1 MPTQI
6 KEDSKVAAGPSVVI
20 VEVNIEDKAGVQ
32 VWGISLAKNAHNNLP
47 TFPGVISAVTGIF
60 PHSGENEKTDNRDST
75 HNTHNERSDLSMMY
89 LLLIT
94 NGPNQENTHK
104 RHRNIER
111 EDYYNIQSSNIF

>member
-1 MPTQI
+1 MKMPTQI

-60 PHSGENEKTDNRDST
+60 PHSGENEKTDNRDTT
-75 HNTHNERSDLSMMY
+75 HNTKHTQRKIDLS
-89 LLLIT
+89 
-94 NGPNQENTHK
+94 
-104 RHRNIER
+104 R
-111 EDYYNIQSSNIF
+111 